1 MIECRGE
8 FTLDLGGVD
17 MALGIGSNP
26 AGLSAV
32 QQTQRTAQS
41 LLKNYEKLASGL
53 RINRAGDDAAG
64 LAISEALRADV
75 RQYNQEVGNL
85 QSGVSAAQTADG
97 ALESQGEAVQRLR
110 DLAVQASNGT
120 LNADQRAAI
129 NEEAQQLIQQID
141 QTAQNTNYNGTNLI
155 DGSET
160 SVSLGTQ
167 GGDALSLNEST
178 ASSLGIAGVDL
189 STQSGAQAAI
199 SELDGAIERISE
211 NRASLGAQQ
220 SAFSSA
226 ISIREIASENA
237 AEAES
242 RIRDA
247 DVARLVIEQTRNQLL
262 LGAGVG
268 AIRNSGINSEIA
280 STLLGK

>member
-1 MIECRGE
+1 
-8 FTLDLGGVD
+8 